1 MKLKDSIIIILL
13 FIVAVA
19 LGIFAGIKITEN
31 NQQNNND
38 NNQQNNNENKVTVE
52 SAKTKYVNFVNEY
65 KRTMVD
71 AEVDADAMYLPMPD
85 DIRHINKVSL
95 KENGVATIYFE
106 ETSSYYK
113 EYSNGKILD
122 GKYIMLDALYYGNG
136 GLYGYILIKEDGT
149 VTFINEFAGD
159 NVSSAREHKLEI
171 TENYKSYQNIVSVF
185 DCYHS
190 STSNEDE
197 YNEKDKD
204 LDGWI
209 FTDIEGNTY

>member
-31 NQQNNND
+31 NQQSNS
-38 NNQQNNNENKVTVE
+38 ENKVTVE
-52 SAKTKYVNFVNEY
+52 SAETKYANFVNEY
-65 KRTMVD
+65 KKSM
-71 AEVDADAMYLPMPD
+71 VDADAMYLPVSD

-95 KENGVATIYFE
+95 KENGVVTIYFE

-149 VTFINEFAGD
+149 ITFINEFAGG

-185 DCYHS
+185 DYYHS
-190 STSNEDE
+190 STSNQDE
-197 YNEKDKD
+197 YYEKDKNS
-204 LDGWI
+204 DGWI